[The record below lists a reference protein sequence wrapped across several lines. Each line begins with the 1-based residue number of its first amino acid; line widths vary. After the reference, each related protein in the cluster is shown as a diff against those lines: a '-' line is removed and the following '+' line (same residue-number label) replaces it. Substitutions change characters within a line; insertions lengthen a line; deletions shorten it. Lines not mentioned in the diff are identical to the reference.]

1 MIIKIN
7 KENKINK
14 IKKYA
19 QFSILV
25 SLFGSIG
32 LLSGCAGMNDKFGC
46 NAKAGDSC
54 TPVSVVN
61 RDAEAG
67 DYSNVENGS
76 GSGYPAT
83 QNYPYTSG
91 QDTGYNVATPIP
103 GDPVRYGE
111 TVQRI
116 WIAPYTD
123 SAHNYH
129 EPSYVFTVLDKS
141 HWVGLPAQSIT
152 SDSSGD

>member
-1 MIIKIN
+1 MMM
-7 KENKINK
+7 K
-14 IKKYA
+14 IKSKKTKKYS
-19 QFSILV
+19 QFFVSV
-25 SLFGSIG
+25 SLMISLG
-32 LLSGCAGMNDKFGC
+32 LLSGCTGMNDQFGC

-61 RDAEAG
+61 RNAEAG
-67 DYSNVENGS
+67 DYSNVDNGS
-76 GSGYPAT
+76 SGGYAST
-83 QNYPYTSG
+83 QNYPYTG
-91 QDTGYNVATPIP
+91 QDTGYNLATPMP

-141 HWVGLPAQSIT
+141 HWVGLPTQSIT
-152 SDSSGD
+152 SDSNGD